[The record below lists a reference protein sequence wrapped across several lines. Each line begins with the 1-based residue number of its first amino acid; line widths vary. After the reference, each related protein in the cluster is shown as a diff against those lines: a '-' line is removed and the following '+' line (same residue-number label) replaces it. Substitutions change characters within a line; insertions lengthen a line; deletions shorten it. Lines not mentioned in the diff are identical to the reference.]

1 MKIIIDIP
9 EETYNFIKENSSG
22 STAHEAIKNGTP
34 LPKGHG
40 RLIDAGKLTDEI
52 LKYKD
57 KCRPNKNEYEMA
69 LYQAYDYAIYEIEDA
84 TTIIETEQEETT

>member
-1 MKIIIDIP
+1 MKVVIEIAKEVRDYIIEHELQGIM
-9 EETYNFIKENSSG
+9 
-22 STAHEAIKNGTP
+22 AEAIANGTP
-34 LPKGHG
+34 LPEGHG

-52 LKYKD
+52 LKYQD

-84 TTIIETEQEETT
+84 TTIIEADKEDD